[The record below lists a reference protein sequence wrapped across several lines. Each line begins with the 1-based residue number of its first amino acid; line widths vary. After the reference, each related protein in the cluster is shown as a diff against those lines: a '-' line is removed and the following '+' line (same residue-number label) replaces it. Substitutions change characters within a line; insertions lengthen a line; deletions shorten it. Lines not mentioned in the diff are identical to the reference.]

1 MSLSDSEYAEGQD
14 SSDHE
19 EEDMDIRPSMT
30 KEHRELMRH
39 LQYMFPERFLNSN
52 AESIPAAQKLFQINT
67 STPLL
72 KLNPT
77 LIGSWLDPPKSE
89 DSATGCWPK
98 DTKFPKGSIPYRK
111 GYDFKPPTR
120 PSDIAIIDPNLKKLL
135 EAPKIKE
142 ANLDPTIFRST
153 EATKFSGTALPS
165 TDFFQRGGFSI
176 VFTRN
181 KC

>member
-77 LIGSWLDPPKSE
+77 LTGSWLDPPKSE

-98 DTKFPKGSIPYRK
+98 DTKFPKGSIPY
-111 GYDFKPPTR
+111 
-120 PSDIAIIDPNLKKLL
+120 
-135 EAPKIKE
+135 
-142 ANLDPTIFRST
+142 
-153 EATKFSGTALPS
+153 
-165 TDFFQRGGFSI
+165 
-176 VFTRN
+176 
-181 KC
+181 